1 MSDRAAGDTYRTER
15 IPTRSADSVGGG
27 RPGSSVGRMGMW
39 LLLASLGVLFTACL
53 VGFLVVRMRAPV
65 WPPPG
70 SPSLP
75 GGLWVSTMLLVVLSL
90 SLVLAER
97 AVRAGREAS
106 LVRWLSV
113 SVLLSLA
120 FLGAQ
125 VSNWM
130 RMAAGETLP
139 AQSLFVWG
147 FYVLTFL
154 HAAHV
159 IFGLVPLVLVTLR
172 ARRGAYTADSSE
184 GIHLVALYWH
194 FLLVTWIAVFAV
206 MSF

>member
-1 MSDRAAGDTYRTER
+1 
-15 IPTRSADSVGGG
+15 
-27 RPGSSVGRMGMW
+27 MW
-39 LLLASLGVLFTACL
+39 LLLASLGVLFAACL
-53 VGFLVVRMRAPV
+53 VGFLVVRMRAAV

-75 GGLWVSTMLLVVLSL
+75 GGLWISTMFLVVLSL
-90 SLVLAER
+90 SLVLAEH

-159 IFGLVPLVLVTLR
+159 IFGLVPLVLVSLR
-172 ARRGAYTADSSE
+172 ARRGLYTADSSE

-194 FLLVTWIAVFAV
+194 FLAITWLAIMAVL
-206 MSF
+206 SF